1 MSKKITETDV
11 RNTSGGGALAGTTR
25 DGQTI
30 IHKDGTLGG
39 YLVGKMHSEGGIKA
53 EVKGGQQIEMQ
64 GNEVVITAPA
74 VEDKT
79 KREFQGQML
88 TNRQILSKINEE
100 GGGVSFADGGDV
112 PTIIKTTGKKYTYGG
127 KLMPDHDIVSGCGCQ
142 HGMAD
147 GGTVMQEFGKGGT
160 FGGNS
165 GYVGYSMSKRAAE
178 AYEDGKLTYSKL
190 PTWAKRMVDAGLV
203 TTNEWH
209 HTSSYGNETPFYNVQ
224 QFDTL
229 TDAQKK
235 ELNIDDWENIETFKD
250 VPKAVVKL
258 FDGISKKSLK
268 NKNNIKDIRKLYVQ
282 QAQKELNDFN
292 AHFQK
297 FLRKKES
304 PTHSIIELSE
314 MDGKYGWF
322 EATSR
327 YNLPIYYSGID
338 YETHENKLKAI
349 ELQHALHNASYKP
362 LYEIELSKIG
372 FTEQEIKI
380 LKDSG
385 IITSEIMPQ
394 NFYNLIEKNI
404 GLIKHQLK
412 ELSELPTPTAI
423 FSPHFSKTS
432 DSFLTDA
439 EKQTRQ
445 DYHNFIS
452 EQGENFGSSYERRLA
467 HESNDAKYYRIA
479 NERFNVE
486 KEAFLNSDK
495 LKAQEIK
502 FDEDKKIAKIILDNI
517 KLLFDETY
525 KVDEDKTT
533 AGTIEEPAVRVVES
547 KSHLDILNL
556 DSKDINTEQYVQNN
570 YAIGGRILRST
581 PLLLAGYKTLED
593 LHSNSNPKFLT
604 FTYDLGTKQNK
615 PGWTTFK
622 AKAYT
627 LDSLEQI
634 YEVENVLDEQGFFD
648 DTFQVPVYMDNL
660 KSIHY
665 VPNHTDADYVEY
677 KEFLEK
683 RDKQLQDNFSTGNYA
698 GGGNI
703 SDTTMGELDK
713 AQRELK
719 QGLELQDKMKKA
731 NTIIKAGKDVTN
743 RLMAI
748 GFSQAN
754 AEKLQ
759 TKDFA
764 GRIGFA
770 SYKLTNNNAN
780 NKRLQD
786 RVNLLQQKVSASEK
800 AAATGEAEKY
810 EFDTAPGGYIEINYP
825 EDRVQI
831 FFNEK
836 TSRNQNSEMY
846 EKLKRG
852 GWNFSYRNECW
863 QRKITPQAISAA
875 VYMTK
880 ATKVKGTAV
889 IDAPA
894 VEKPAETP
902 VLNTAPS
909 APSLTSVGPV
919 KLTDFLKV
927 KEERRFKNM
936 GDYIIHIETT
946 TGKKLLDFT
955 EDQIIEMLNRLPG
968 EQLVGSGSKKNR
980 VQKAAQM
987 MIYHAAKNV
996 PDNQLTLEQFAIKK
1010 FIGGAYT
1017 EAAFYS
1023 EPLVVFTESFRK
1035 EWEKAK
1041 EQVPEKVMIPTYMV
1055 DDIKNSIALGY
1066 NEIKEG
1072 MISPNKRG
1080 LALVN
1085 KNSQVMG
1092 TYPIEIKSAIQQ
1104 IIDEESGK
1112 TMNSPA
1118 EILNP
1123 EERNAIKEEGGN
1135 EADFISTRRFFIK
1148 PYQEKDLPNIGE
1160 GIGAAFISDESNGKL
1175 ENLLISDLIP
1185 TQLVVAKSTIE
1196 NKTGKQKKVTILKN
1210 GKDLFVMDG
1219 HHSIADAV
1227 NEGQKKIEAI
1237 VYDITDIDVPKYKS
1251 LSSDAVTKPDG
1262 TRTFIYGRDFNVPAN
1277 YGALLM
1283 LELIKKGFKVKI
1295 HQDSIDI
1302 EKNGN
1307 SINVNDNGGE
1317 FNLGETKNTRIHISN
1332 IPYDITGGPVK
1343 PTKLANDIATDF
1355 DNYYFM
1361 DKETTLKLPTYS
1373 EIIDDIHPLDMSVRF
1388 VDNDGK
1394 ERLMRKFQFSKAM
1407 LPNIRSVIDLGVKEQ
1422 MMDTSYGMEV
1432 VLSFLPSM
1440 EGEIE
1445 KAYRALTGIK
1455 TTIPYEEKPDKVEPK
1470 PAENKPY
1477 EQKSNNGEP
1486 KSAENEIDSDYDPD
1500 HGRQLMF
1507 IWGENEDSLKKKF
1520 DFVKAEVNGDN
1531 GELYLVFSNG
1541 HGTIDFMRNADI
1553 HDYNETVL
1561 PQLQEIKNYLL
1572 NMAKNYVYEL
1582 TPHQQKALFKLS
1594 LEPNSYVLL
1603 PKEYFD
1609 KHLKELEGKSL
1620 LYETASPEKFPNTE
1634 VRLTDNGKKFIKN
1647 YEFDV
1652 DNQFT
1657 GILAVP
1663 VVKTEAVITGMKF
1676 FKGIDNQYKNPYEL
1690 NKAIEEFIDMVAT
1703 PNSITPAQKQ
1713 FLSYYSGYG
1722 GLEKFGASGKGLL
1735 YEYFT
1740 PSEICKRM
1748 WGLAYKFGY
1757 KGGRFLEP
1765 AVGVGEFFKYAPNAK
1780 LGTAFEINEYSYK
1793 IFKLLYPEATITLA
1807 SFETLFIKN
1816 NKTIRDSIDALPKFD
1831 LVIGNPPYGEY
1842 NGFYSAMGEKKY
1854 TKAENWIDYFI
1865 FRSLDLLKKDGLL
1878 IFIIGTEV
1886 ANGGTPWLQKEMT
1899 KAKELIAV
1907 KADLVDAYRLPNGV
1921 FERTDVL
1928 SDIIVLRKK

>member
-1 MSKKITETDV
+1 MAKKITETDV

-25 DGQTI
+25 NGQTI

-39 YLVGKMHSEGGIKA
+39 YLVGKMHGEGGIKA

-112 PTIIKTTGKKYTYGG
+112 PTMIKTTGRKYTYGG

-142 HGMAD
+142 HGMAA
-147 GGTVMQEFGKGGT
+147 GGKV
-160 FGGNS
+160 ND
-165 GYVGYSMSKRAAE
+165 SM
-178 AYEDGKLTYSKL
+178 L
-190 PTWAKRMVDAGLV
+190 
-203 TTNEWH
+203 
-209 HTSSYGNETPFYNVQ
+209 
-224 QFDTL
+224 
-229 TDAQKK
+229 
-235 ELNIDDWENIETFKD
+235 
-250 VPKAVVKL
+250 
-258 FDGISKKSLK
+258 LK
-268 NKNNIKDIRKLYVQ
+268 
-282 QAQKELNDFN
+282 
-292 AHFQK
+292 
-297 FLRKKES
+297 
-304 PTHSIIELSE
+304 
-314 MDGKYGWF
+314 
-322 EATSR
+322 
-327 YNLPIYYSGID
+327 
-338 YETHENKLKAI
+338 
-349 ELQHALHNASYKP
+349 
-362 LYEIELSKIG
+362 
-372 FTEQEIKI
+372 
-380 LKDSG
+380 
-385 IITSEIMPQ
+385 
-394 NFYNLIEKNI
+394 
-404 GLIKHQLK
+404 
-412 ELSELPTPTAI
+412 
-423 FSPHFSKTS
+423 
-432 DSFLTDA
+432 
-439 EKQTRQ
+439 
-445 DYHNFIS
+445 
-452 EQGENFGSSYERRLA
+452 
-467 HESNDAKYYRIA
+467 
-479 NERFNVE
+479 
-486 KEAFLNSDK
+486 
-495 LKAQEIK
+495 
-502 FDEDKKIAKIILDNI
+502 
-517 KLLFDETY
+517 
-525 KVDEDKTT
+525 
-533 AGTIEEPAVRVVES
+533 
-547 KSHLDILNL
+547 
-556 DSKDINTEQYVQNN
+556 
-570 YAIGGRILRST
+570 ST
-581 PLLLAGYKTLED
+581 PLLIACYESLSDFTD
-593 LHSNSNPKFLT
+593 QINPKFLT
-604 FTYDLGTKQNK
+604 FNFNAANSENLPSLTTEKNK
-615 PGWTTFK
+615 A
-622 AKAYT
+622 AKFN
-627 LDSLEQI
+627 SFEELE
-634 YEVENVLDEQGFFD
+634 ETENKLESIGFFENI
-648 DTFQVPVYMDNL
+648 FQVPIYYDNL
-660 KSIHY
+660 KSVHY
-665 VPNHTDADYVEY
+665 VPSHTDADYTEY
-677 KEFLEK
+677 QEFLEK
-683 RDKQLQDNFSTGNYA
+683 RDKHLLENFSTGNYA
-698 GGGNI
+698 GGGTI

-748 GFSQAN
+748 GFSQSN

-770 SYKLTNNNAN
+770 SYQLTNNNAS

-786 RVNLLQQKVSASEK
+786 RVNLLQQKIAASEK
-800 AAATGEAEKY
+800 AAATGEPEKY

-836 TSRNQNSEMY
+836 ISRNENTEMY
-846 EKLKRG
+846 EKLKSG
-852 GWNFSYRNECW
+852 GWNFSYRNEAW
-863 QRKITPQAISAA
+863 QRKITPQAINAA

-880 ATKVKGTAV
+880 ATKVKGNTTIENPVADKPVKRYGIEDIEARNFTYVSIYLHGIFPAEFTGATTLNLVYFGLNTLDTIEYVKNYVVQKLEIPEDKSDKV
-889 IDAPA
+889 IIRCYPKTYIKEAKELFNRGAYLPQPDADPEKLLAPTYKQLRNFRAMTKDFENNPGKFENAPGLLTLEQFKTKYAKYTGYLNEQGDKEFQLNIQLPGETEYYTLYSRKQNHDEMYLDFYESYLHRINKVPKPAPA
-894 VEKPAETP
+894 
-902 VLNTAPS
+902 
-909 APSLTSVGPV
+909 APSLSSVGPV
-919 KLTDFLKV
+919 KLTDLLKV

-936 GDYIIHIETT
+936 SDYITHIETT

-955 EDQIIEMLNRLPG
+955 EDQIIEMLNKLPG

-1017 EAAFYS
+1017 EAAFFS

-1041 EQVPEKVMIPTYMV
+1041 EQVPEKVMIPNYMV

-1066 NEIKEG
+1066 DEIKEG

-1080 LALVN
+1080 IMLVN

-1092 TYPIEIKSAIQQ
+1092 TYPLEIKSAVQQ

-1112 TMNSPA
+1112 G
-1118 EILNP
+1118 
-1123 EERNAIKEEGGN
+1123 IKN
-1135 EADFISTRRFFIK
+1135 VST
-1148 PYQEKDLPNIGE
+1148 
-1160 GIGAAFISDESNGKL
+1160 
-1175 ENLLISDLIP
+1175 
-1185 TQLVVAKSTIE
+1185 TIE
-1196 NKTGKQKKVTILKN
+1196 T
-1210 GKDLFVMDG
+1210 
-1219 HHSIADAV
+1219 S
-1227 NEGQKKIEAI
+1227 
-1237 VYDITDIDVPKYKS
+1237 
-1251 LSSDAVTKPDG
+1251 VTKPDG
-1262 TRTFIYGRDFNVPAN
+1262 TGTFIYGRGFNVPTN

-1283 LELIKKGFKVKI
+1283 LELIKKGFKVRM
-1295 HQDSIDI
+1295 HEHSIDI
-1302 EKNGN
+1302 EKKGN
-1307 SINVNDNGGE
+1307 SIYVNDNGGE
-1317 FNLGETKNTRIHISN
+1317 FNLGEIKNNRIHISN

-1343 PTKLANDIATDF
+1343 PAKLANDITADF

-1361 DKETTLKLPTYS
+1361 DKETSSKLPTRA
-1373 EIIDDIHPLDMSVRF
+1373 ELIDDIHTLDMSVRF

-1394 ERLMRKFQFSKAM
+1394 ERLMRKFQFSKVM

-1422 MMDTSYGMEV
+1422 MKDTNYGMEV

-1445 KAYRALTGIK
+1445 KAYRALTNIK

-1470 PAENKPY
+1470 SAENKPY

-1486 KSAENEIDSDYDPD
+1486 KSAENEIDTEYDLAK
-1500 HGRQLMF
+1500 GRQLMF
-1507 IWGENEDSLKKKF
+1507 IWAENEDSLKKKF
-1520 DFVKAEVNGDN
+1520 DFIKADVNGDK

-1553 HDYNETVL
+1553 YNYNETAL

-1572 NMAKNYVYEL
+1572 NLAKNYVYKL
-1582 TPHQQKALFKLS
+1582 TPDQQKALFKLS

-1647 YEFDV
+1647 YEFDIE
-1652 DNQFT
+1652 NQFT
-1657 GILAVP
+1657 GLLAVP
-1663 VVKTEAVITGMKF
+1663 VIKADAVITGMKF

-1690 NKAIEEFIDMVAT
+1690 NKAIEEFVDTVAT
-1703 PNSITPAQKQ
+1703 ANSITPAQKQ

-1748 WGLAYKFGY
+1748 WGLAYRWGY

-1765 AVGVGEFFKYAPNAK
+1765 SVGVGEFFKYAPNAK

-1807 SFETLFIKN
+1807 SFESLFIKN
-1816 NKTIRDSIDALPKFD
+1816 NKTIKDKIDGLAKFD
-1831 LVIGNPPYGEY
+1831 LVIGNPPYGDY
-1842 NGFYSAMGEKKY
+1842 NGFYAAMGEKNY

-1899 KAKELIAV
+1899 KAKQLIAE